1 MSQRRKVSSEIS
13 AAVVTYVLREKR
25 LTQEELADAIEV
37 SPAFISRVRTGE
49 RSLTVDHLSALEA
62 ITGVPLGALLLA
74 AVPLP
79 KPTAKV
85 KKLHDLARE
94 AIAQADRVTE
104 AVRRQRSH
112 AATS

>member
-1 MSQRRKVSSEIS
+1 MSQRRKVSSDVS

-25 LTQEELADAIEV
+25 LTQEELAEAIEV

-49 RSLTVDHLSALEA
+49 RSLTVDHLKALEG

-79 KPTAKV
+79 EPTGKM
-85 KKLHDLARE
+85 KKLHEMARE
-94 AIAQADRVTE
+94 AIAQADRAAE
-104 AVRRQRSH
+104 AVRRHQAH
-112 AATS
+112 AG